1 MYANILVAVDGSEAS
16 KYAVSEAIR
25 IAKLSG
31 GKLTAVHVLDQSAA
45 FTYAGACDPH
55 LLTDTARQVGHR
67 FLDEARAKM
76 QALDVVGDSEI
87 IETQGIGED
96 VASCLARCAS
106 RLRAELVVMG
116 THGRRGMRRMVI
128 GSVAERFLR
137 QSTCPVLL
145 IRETW
150 TGA

>member
-16 KYAVSEAIR
+16 KYAVNEAIQ
-25 IAKLSG
+25 IARLSG
-31 GKLTAVHVLDQSAA
+31 GKLTAVYVLDQSAA

-55 LLTDTARQVGHR
+55 LLTDTARQVGR
-67 FLDEARAKM
+67 GFLDKACAKM
-76 QALDVVGDSEI
+76 QKFAVTGDSEI

-96 VASCLARCAS
+96 VATCLARCAAQF
-106 RLRAELVVMG
+106 RADLVVMG

-128 GSVAERFLR
+128 GSVAERFVR

-145 IRETW
+145 IREAW

>member
-16 KYAVSEAIR
+16 KYAVNEAIQ

-31 GKLTAVHVLDQSAA
+31 GKLTAVYVLDQSAA

-55 LLTDTARQVGHR
+55 LLTDTARQVGR
-67 FLDEARAKM
+67 GFLDKACAKM
-76 QALDVVGDSEI
+76 QKFAVTGDSEI

-96 VASCLARCAS
+96 VATCLARCAAQF
-106 RLRAELVVMG
+106 RADLVVMG

-128 GSVAERFLR
+128 GSVAERFVR

-145 IRETW
+145 IREAW